1 VAQKTCFELE
11 PKFAL
16 KEANFFIFTPM
27 KRQILIICIFF
38 AVLSMDAYSKPVIH
52 SSFEPYE
59 LAPVENVLL
68 KQDRPKGK
76 QVKTQKTAIK
86 VVPKSRRQVKPTVVK
101 PKIKGKPVKIIRP
114 KIKKP

>member
-1 VAQKTCFELE
+1 
-11 PKFAL
+11 
-16 KEANFFIFTPM
+16 
-27 KRQILIICIFF
+27 
-38 AVLSMDAYSKPVIH
+38 MDAYSKPVIH

>member
-1 VAQKTCFELE
+1 VAQTCFELE
-11 PKFAL
+11 QKFAL

-27 KRQILIICIFF
+27 KRRILIICISF
-38 AVLSMDAYSKPVIH
+38 AVLSVDAFSKPVIH
-52 SSFEPYE
+52 SFFEPYE
-59 LAPVENVLL
+59 LTTAENLRFQ
-68 KQDRPKGK
+68 QDGPKGK